1 MEINTPST
9 DKASSTNT
17 KFAGGMEIKM
27 DKKDA
32 VKKYMMLYM
41 GLGMCFGV
49 SIGLVFGKI
58 LYPDNMS
65 MGICFGLPIGMYIGM
80 TIGTAK
86 DKRLTENIMKICRI
100 EAISGSSDTMIYSL
114 DKNGTEKEYRVTEK
128 KMKAEKFVVNDR
140 VAEET
145 DGSLV
150 SLESK

>member
-1 MEINTPST
+1 MRRSFRMEINTPST
-9 DKASSTNT
+9 DRASLTNT

-86 DKRLTENIMKICRI
+86 DKRLSENIMKICRI
-100 EAISGSSDTMIYSL
+100 EAISGSSDTSTIHITSCC
-114 DKNGTEKEYRVTEK
+114 
-128 KMKAEKFVVNDR
+128 
-140 VAEET
+140 
-145 DGSLV
+145 
-150 SLESK
+150 